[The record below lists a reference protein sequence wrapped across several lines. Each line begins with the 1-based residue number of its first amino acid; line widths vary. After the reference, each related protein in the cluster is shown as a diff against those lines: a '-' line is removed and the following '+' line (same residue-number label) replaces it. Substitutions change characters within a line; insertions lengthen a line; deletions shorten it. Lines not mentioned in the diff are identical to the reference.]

1 METSLMLCHLAT
13 PVPNWKFL
21 LGVKELQLPIKH
33 CCLWKYSLPPP
44 SFPLSV
50 WITLCFWFAILS
62 LYRFLKWGCALAI
75 GPQLHLF
82 LLVYLY
88 VKNSVI
94 NNLFFQFISLW
105 ENGGG
110 DLICCDRHHLPDRE
124 TPKEA
129 AYQIIGDELMLDGNS
144 CLNLASF
151 ATIGWSQIATNTFW
165 SCHLKQRTT
174 LTWMS
179 TLLPPRSRFS
189 SGSLI

>member
-21 LGVKELQLPIKH
+21 LGVKELPLPIKR
-33 CCLWKYSLPPP
+33 CSLWKYSLPPP

-62 LYRFLKWGCALAI
+62 LYRFRKWGCALAI

-82 LLVYLY
+82 PWRIVWSTICCSSSYLY
-88 VKNSVI
+88 EKMVVVI
-94 NNLFFQFISLW
+94 W
-105 ENGGG
+105 YAVH
-110 DLICCDRHHLPDRE
+110 RHHLPDRE

-151 ATIGWSQIATNTFW
+151 ATNGWSQIATNTFW

>member
-1 METSLMLCHLAT
+1 MEISLMLCHLAT

-21 LGVKELQLPIKH
+21 LGVKELPLPIKH

-62 LYRFLKWGCALAI
+62 LYTFLKWGCALAI
-75 GPQLHLF
+75 GPKLHLF

-110 DLICCDRHHLPDRE
+110 DLICCAQASSTRQGDAQRGCIPDHRRW
-124 TPKEA
+124 A
-129 AYQIIGDELMLDGNS
+129 HV
-144 CLNLASF
+144 
-151 ATIGWSQIATNTFW
+151 GWQ
-165 SCHLKQRTT
+165 
-174 LTWMS
+174 
-179 TLLPPRSRFS
+179 LLPQPCFICNQWMEPDCHKHI
-189 SGSLI
+189 LVLPP